1 MITGS
6 GITYEELTPICNLA
20 MDEYTI
26 GVLSTAEYQ
35 TVDEFI
41 EYAKANPGKITV
53 GGSGSGTE
61 DEVCTGLIE
70 LYCGFGIYCV

>member
-1 MITGS
+1 
-6 GITYEELTPICNLA
+6 

-26 GVLSTAEYQ
+26 GVLPLLSIKLWTSLLNTQ
-35 TVDEFI
+35 RPTP
-41 EYAKANPGKITV
+41 AKSQ

-70 LYCGFGIYCV
+70 LYCGVDLNILCMTLRKL